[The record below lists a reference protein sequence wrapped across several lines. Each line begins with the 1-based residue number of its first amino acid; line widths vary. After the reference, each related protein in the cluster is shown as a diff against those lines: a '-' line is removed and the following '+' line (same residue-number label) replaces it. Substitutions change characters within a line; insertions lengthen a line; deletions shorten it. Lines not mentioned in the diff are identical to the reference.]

1 MTMARTFATRLGLRA
16 LGAAVTIL
24 LASLLVYGSLFL
36 MPGDPV
42 LALTGGRRLTPEQIE
57 ALRHAYGFDRSF
69 AQGYLDWAGGVLHLD
84 FGTSLTY
91 QSDVGALITSRLD
104 VSAPLIAYAASL
116 ALLFGLGLAL
126 LSAVKGGRVNRAMAV
141 VASTATATPPFV
153 SAIVLLAV
161 FAVGLGWF
169 PSTGAGDGGPADR
182 LWHLTLPAIAMA
194 LVSFGVLS
202 RVGHAAFTEEL
213 RREHVEVARS
223 RGVGGAALITRH
235 VVRNALAPLVTVIG
249 VLLVSLFAGTAVVE
263 TAFGLDG
270 VGSLLISSVS
280 RRDFPVVQGIALI
293 AVVLFVIVNTL
304 VDLVLPLVDP
314 RAAAGRKA
322 AP

>member
-1 MTMARTFATRLGLRA
+1 MARTFATRLGLRA

-69 AQGYLDWAGGVLHLD
+69 AQGYLDWADGVLHLD
-84 FGTSLTY
+84 FGTSLAY
-91 QSDVGALITSRLD
+91 QSDVGGLITSRLD
-104 VSAPLIAYAASL
+104 VSALLIAYAASL

-126 LSAVKGGRVNRAMAV
+126 LSAVKGGRVDRVMAV
-141 VASTATATPPFV
+141 VASAATATPPFV

-169 PSTGAGDGGPADR
+169 PSTGAGDGGLADR
-182 LWHLTLPAIAMA
+182 LWHLTLPAVAMA

-202 RVGHAAFTEEL
+202 RVGHAAFAAEL

-235 VVRNALAPLVTVIG
+235 VVRNALAPLVTVVG
-249 VLLVSLFAGTAVVE
+249 VLLVSLFAGTAIVE

-270 VGSLLISSVS
+270 IGSLLISSVS
-280 RRDFPVVQGIALI
+280 RRDFPVVQGVALI
-293 AVVLFVIVNTL
+293 AVVLFVVVNTL